1 MPLMVREPK
10 VMRAMAHPAR
20 LAILQHLSGM
30 GDATATECAEICG
43 LSPSATS
50 YHLRAL
56 AKVGLV
62 EEAPSRGDGRERL
75 WRTPGRGFML
85 ELDDPSLPDAV
96 PAAIALVDVVMEH
109 DDAILRRWLEAAA
122 SLSKDESDAIV
133 LHRGQ
138 VVATATEL
146 EQLRQAIM
154 DLLEPY
160 TPSLRPDPPPGA
172 RKVITQFRAFPADP
186 PPKPDSLDKANS
198 SNKTPTDLPD

>member
-1 MPLMVREPK
+1 MPLTVREPK

-20 LAILQHLSGM
+20 LLILQHLAGV

-75 WRTPGRGFML
+75 WRTPARGFTL

-96 PAAIALVDVVMEH
+96 PAAIALVDMVMEH
-109 DDAILRRWLEAAA
+109 DDAILRRWLEMAAA
-122 SLSKDESDAIV
+122 MSKDDSDAIL

-138 VVATATEL
+138 VLATPAEL
-146 EQLRQAIM
+146 EELRQAVL

-160 TPSLRPDPPPGA
+160 TPSRRTDPPTGA

-186 PPKPDSLDKANS
+186 PDKPAD
-198 SNKTPTDLPD
+198 